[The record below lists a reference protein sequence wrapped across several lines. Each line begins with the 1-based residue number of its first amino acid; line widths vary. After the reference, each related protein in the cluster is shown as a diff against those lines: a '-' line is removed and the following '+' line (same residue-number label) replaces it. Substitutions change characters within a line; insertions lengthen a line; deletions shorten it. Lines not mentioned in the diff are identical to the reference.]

1 MKFAGKVEQGKLTLD
16 DNLGFR
22 DYLRLIEGDV
32 HLEINLPKRCVLPNK
47 THTIGLL

>member
-22 DYLRLIEGDV
+22 DYLRQIEGNV
-32 HLEINLPKRCVLPNK
+32 HLEIKPRIHRTRNAQCYKRKV
-47 THTIGLL
+47 